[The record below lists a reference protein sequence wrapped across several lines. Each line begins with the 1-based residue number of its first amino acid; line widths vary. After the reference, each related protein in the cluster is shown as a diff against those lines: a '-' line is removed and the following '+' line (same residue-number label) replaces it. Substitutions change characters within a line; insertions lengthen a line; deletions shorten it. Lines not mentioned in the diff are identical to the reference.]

1 MLPHTKKVAGA
12 AAVGVT
18 AVALGL
24 GFSSVAQADETTPSP
39 TTTNQRDSSWDER
52 VGSHG
57 PGHGARH
64 GGGTHVGLS
73 SLAEKLGVDEAKLQD
88 AMSAVRDDLRG
99 DLDDLRDDVR
109 DGTVDRETIRE
120 DMQQK
125 HAAALAEE
133 LGIDAS
139 EVEAALDEIRADH
152 EAQREQAVAERLDQA
167 VEDGTLTQ
175 AEADAVKK
183 AIDEGVI
190 GGGPGRGMGGPMR
203 GGMGGGMGGPM
214 GSAMGA

>member
-24 GFSSVAQADETTPSP
+24 GFSSVAQADESTPAP
-39 TTTNQRDSSWDER
+39 TTTTQRDTSADGR
-52 VGSHG
+52 LGSRG

-64 GGGTHVGLS
+64 GGGMNVGLS
-73 SLAEKLGVDEAKLQD
+73 NLAEKLGVDETKLQD
-88 AMSAVRDDLRG
+88 AMSAVRDDLR
-99 DLDDLRDDVR
+99 DDMEGLRDALR
-109 DGTVDRETIRE
+109 DGTVDHDTIRE
-120 DMQQK
+120 QVQQK
-125 HAAALAEE
+125 HAAALAEA

-139 EVEAALDEIRADH
+139 EVEAALDEIRAERDD
-152 EAQREQAVAERLDQA
+152 QREQAVADRLDQA

-183 AIDEGVI
+183 AIDEGVM
-190 GGGPGRGMGGPMR
+190 GGGPMR
-203 GGMGGGMGGPM
+203 GGMRGLMRGGMGGPM
-214 GSAMGA
+214 GSAMGT